1 MPTIISI
8 HGTKLGQTRKSPIT
22 DGSEE
27 GAQWWQRGSSFERHL
42 RECVEAESGSL
53 CFQPLLWNGRNS
65 EETRQTAAEMLI
77 ERCKTLENR
86 GEPYFL
92 IGHSHGGSIISNA
105 LLLANQSTVLLPNML
120 LAITVGTPFIH
131 LARSIFLSRIH
142 LVLLVTI
149 FLTALNFALLSATT
163 PGEFLN
169 RQLVRLDP
177 GFAEK
182 APSLSSLPLPEQSQ
196 VLSKNE
202 LRLNK
207 SGLFEP
213 PSALDIFS
221 RTFKGILAFLA
232 LFLIIK
238 LFPSRPAAQRAI
250 RRANVRKTSELYSS
264 RWLGLAHGLD
274 EAVGGLSRVT
284 SVKPVSLFLK
294 PTINELSW
302 PILIV
307 LAAMLVIILGVV
319 WVSLFS
325 AVSHLQPSISPDFI
339 SAFVLAAVKSPWQ
352 AGRIGL
358 IVVITPLLIWFVV
371 WGFMKVTLLW
381 AAGRLDQ
388 LLQRRL
394 LGLNISGQRA
404 TAVSSRPMWSR
415 QMAVAMPAAVVQ
427 QLTIFDDAHFAG
439 TLRHE
444 LTTALQSPDLAV
456 FPNLSKVMSAFQL
469 AHTNYFNSP
478 LFRKLIF
485 IALARQPGLRPTS
498 IFAAD
503 PDYSQ
508 LRQWLEST
516 RAPAGE
522 D

>member
-8 HGTKLGQTRKSPIT
+8 HGTFT

-27 GAQWWQRGSSFERHL
+27 GAQWWQRGSFFECHL
-42 RECVEAESGSL
+42 RECVEAESGTL
-53 CFQPLLWNGRNS
+53 CFQPLLWNGHNS
-65 EETRQTAAEMLI
+65 EETRQTAAERLI
-77 ERCKTLENR
+77 ERCKTLESR
-86 GEPYFL
+86 RERYFL

-131 LARSIFLSRIH
+131 FAGSRFLSRIRSA
-142 LVLLVTI
+142 LLIII
-149 FLTALNFALLSATT
+149 FLAALNFTLLSATT
-163 PGEFLN
+163 PGDFLN

-177 GFAEK
+177 AFAQK
-182 APSLSSLPLPEQSQ
+182 ALPLSSLPFPEQSQ
-196 VLSKNE
+196 GLSNDE

-213 PSALDIFS
+213 PSALDIVS
-221 RTFKGILAFLA
+221 TTFKGLVAAIA
-232 LFLIIK
+232 LTLIIK
-238 LFPSRPAAQRAI
+238 FFSRRPAQKAVT
-250 RRANVRKTSELYSS
+250 RANVRKTSDLYAS
-264 RWLGLAHGLD
+264 RWLGFAHGLD

-284 SVKPVSLFLK
+284 SVKPVSIFLK
-294 PTINELSW
+294 PTIADLSW
-302 PILIV
+302 PVLIV
-307 LAAMLVIILGVV
+307 LAVMLVIILGVI

-325 AVSHLQPSISPDFI
+325 AVSRLQPSISPDFI
-339 SAFVLAAVKSPWQ
+339 SAFVLAAVKSPGQ

-358 IVVITPLLIWFVV
+358 VVVITPLLIWFVV

-404 TAVSSRPMWSR
+404 TAISSRPVWSP

-439 TLRHE
+439 TLRRE
-444 LTTALQSPDLAV
+444 LNTALESPDVAV

-485 IALARQPGLRPTS
+485 TALAQQPGLRATP

-503 PDYSQ
+503 PDYNQ
-508 LRQWLEST
+508 LCQWLESS
-516 RAPAGE
+516 RAPRHRAG
-522 D
+522 